1 MSEGFDII
9 LRTLLSFFLILV
21 IARFIG
27 RRTVAQLRFHDFI
40 TSTMLGTLAG
50 NLAFNV
56 KIQSGLIGFSMIML
70 GLISFILVI
79 LEMRYR
85 WAREWIDGKPVT
97 IIEDGQFLEES
108 MRKHKFT
115 KDSLLQQ
122 LRKEKVFNPMQVE
135 KAILEKSGQLSIML
149 KPDYQPLTLKTFLE
163 TAAKAAPVELIVD
176 GNVLN
181 ETLQRMG
188 VNEHSLAEEAK
199 KQGVRLECIEY
210 AVQGTDGRI
219 YFVPR
224 RLSQLP
230 AQS

>member
-1 MSEGFDII
+1 MSEGLDII
-9 LRTLLSFFLILV
+9 LRTVFSFFLILV

-56 KIQSGLIGFSMIML
+56 KIQSGLIGFSMIVL

-108 MRKHKFT
+108 MRKYKIT

-122 LRKEKVFNPMQVE
+122 LRKEKVFDPMQVE

-149 KPDYQPLTLKTFLE
+149 KPDYRPLTLKTFRE

-199 KQGVRLECIEY
+199 KQGVRLESIEY

-219 YFVPR
+219 HFVPR
-224 RLSQLP
+224 RFS
-230 AQS
+230 